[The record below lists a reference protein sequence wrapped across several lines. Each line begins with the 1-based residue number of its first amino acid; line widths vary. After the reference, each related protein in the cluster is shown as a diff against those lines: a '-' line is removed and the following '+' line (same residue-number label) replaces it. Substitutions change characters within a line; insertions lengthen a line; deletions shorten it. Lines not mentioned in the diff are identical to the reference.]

1 MSNEPSDDTSNIV
14 KNAVVMAFLG
24 LFSWHLYTLHNIAA
38 SVEVLIERV
47 SMSNSRIERLEKG
60 RGSGAVDYRTMLTS
74 LGARAITFFGVAP
87 FNSATIAG

>member
-24 LFSWHLYTLHNIAA
+24 LFSWHLYTLHNIAS

-47 SMSNSRIERLEKG
+47 SMSNSRIERLENEVFFKPLEN
-60 RGSGAVDYRTMLTS
+60 GAKENTR
-74 LGARAITFFGVAP
+74 P
-87 FNSATIAG
+87 

>member
-1 MSNEPSDDTSNIV
+1 MSNEPSDDMGNIV

-47 SMSNSRIERLEKG
+47 STSNTRIERLENEVFFKEQNN
-60 RGSGAVDYRTMLTS
+60 GAKENNN
-74 LGARAITFFGVAP
+74 P
-87 FNSATIAG
+87 